1 MVDGKKKNQFW
12 RLNVVDLTRWM
23 GKEREMGDR
32 ECLPSIKP
40 ALKCENGWN
49 LCSQVML
56 QAALFPLVKK
66 KKKNYSALVTYLTIC
81 VYTEGVYTHFY
92 HSIGFFLLKFHLGF
106 FPWEGWGR
114 EGSNFSNFHWQS
126 MPAWDVLCVLCLSVC
141 LLWGPNTITD
151 VWWCPLSA
159 TQDTLSPCVQT
170 PFKGKLE

>member
-1 MVDGKKKNQFW
+1 MGKKKSVLKAKCCWLDQ
-12 RLNVVDLTRWM
+12 VDGQGEGDGGQGVLT
-23 GKEREMGDR
+23 KYQTCTEMWKRVKSVQPGDVAG
-32 ECLPSIKP
+32 CTISS
-40 ALKCENGWN
+40 G
-49 LCSQVML
+49 
-56 QAALFPLVKK
+56 KK
-66 KKKNYSALVTYLTIC
+66 KKKNYFALVTYLTIC

-92 HSIGFFLLKFHLGF
+92 HSIGFFLLKFRLGF